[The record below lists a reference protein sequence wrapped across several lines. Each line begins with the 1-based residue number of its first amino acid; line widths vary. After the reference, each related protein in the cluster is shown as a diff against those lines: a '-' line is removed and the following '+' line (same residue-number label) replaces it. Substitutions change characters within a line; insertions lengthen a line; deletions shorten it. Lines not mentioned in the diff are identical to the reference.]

1 MLEAITE
8 GDGATRDNTA
18 AIDRNTEMLEATS
31 ERLIEV
37 VYNPD
42 IGPPGL
48 LTSTDPR
55 HFTRLNAANRGR
67 HLLTR
72 IP

>member
-1 MLEAITE
+1 MRS
-8 GDGATRDNTA
+8 GGATRDNTA